1 MRNILVL
8 FLTGFLS
15 LAVISN
21 TVINNKQKNPAVSE
35 ETKTK
40 SANTYDL
47 LEEYKKDASKRQP
60 TYTGEN
66 ITVSGVVVYKGPD
79 IHGLPSLEL
88 SDKVNGTSHV
98 LCVFDSADSLNK
110 ISKGD
115 SLTISGKFHIVSSD
129 DMIVLKQSKVQ

>member
-40 SANTYDL
+40 SANIYDL

-60 TYTGEN
+60 AYSGEN

-79 IHGLPSLEL
+79 IHGFPSLEL
-88 SDKVNGTSHV
+88 SDKVNGAGYV

-115 SLTISGKFHIVSSD
+115 NLTISGKFHIVSSD
-129 DMIVLKQSKVQ
+129 DMVVLKQSKIQ

>member
-21 TVINNKQKNPAVSE
+21 TVVNNKQISE
-35 ETKTK
+35 KTETK
-40 SANTYDL
+40 SANTYNL
-47 LEEYKKDASKRQP
+47 LEEYKKDPSKRQP

-115 SLTISGKFHIVSSD
+115 DLTISGKFHIVSSD
-129 DMIVLKQSKVQ
+129 DMVVLKQSKIQ

>member
-8 FLTGFLS
+8 FLTGFHS

-21 TVINNKQKNPAVSE
+21 TVVNNKQKNPEVSE
-35 ETKTK
+35 KTETK
-40 SANTYDL
+40 SANTYNL
-47 LEEYKKDASKRQP
+47 LEEYKKDPSKRQP

-66 ITVSGVVVYKGPD
+66 ITVLGVVVYKGPD

-98 LCVFDSADSLNK
+98 LCVFDSVNSLNK

-115 SLTISGKFHIVSSD
+115 NLTISGKFHIVSSS
-129 DMIVLKQSKVQ
+129 DMVVLKQSKVQ